1 MTLKDDVRRGMKWAH
16 YAITLAVFCTVVVAI
31 TYVWWPEFSVIG
43 FVLIACASLEIFSK
57 LNDQI
62 SNRAVSTDTELNR
75 GNIAVAIVVV
85 GRYLAFAIIIAAA
98 LLGVP
103 KAAGAEM
110 PPVVKVARQYLFQLE
125 TNGNNRSPFIDS
137 CNREAGI
144 PLGSP
149 NCASTVSRWLRMSGA
164 IYPTYRGGYSRAFV
178 TKESLTLPLKNW
190 IDLTGWLLV
199 FRRNGGGHIGV
210 IESGSVIVKTIEAN
224 TSSGESGSQWNGGG
238 IFPRTRNL
246 KQLSSPYNV
255 FRATHVTPVRYA

>member
-1 MTLKDDVRRGMKWAH
+1 MTLQDDVRRGMKWAH
-16 YAITLAVFCTVVVAI
+16 YAITLAIICAVVVWV
-31 TYVWWPEFSVIG
+31 TYIWLPEFSVIG
-43 FVLIACASLEIFSK
+43 FVFIGGAALEIFTK

-62 SNRAVSTDTELNR
+62 SNRAVETDKELNM
-75 GNIAVAIVVV
+75 GNIAVAMVVVARYIALAIVV
-85 GRYLAFAIIIAAA
+85 AAA
-98 LLGVP
+98 LMGVP

-110 PPVVKVARQYLFQLE
+110 PPVVKIARQYLYQLE
-125 TNGNNRSPFIDS
+125 TGGNNRSPFIDS

-178 TKESLTLPLKNW
+178 TKESLVLPLKSW
-190 IDLTGWLLV
+190 IDLSGWLLV

-210 IESGSVIVKTIEAN
+210 IESGSMVVKTIEAN
-224 TSSGESGSQWNGGG
+224 TSSGERGSQWNGGG